1 MLKREYFHDSLSYV
15 LRIQEVQEK
24 IKFEFVE
31 IFLGFMSGWH
41 VFYHSGYDVYEDTKD
56 YMTDLQLKVQKTR
69 ENFEEKISIAENL
82 KSKYMDNNMKPETE
96 YTKQG
101 YLFLMEKSKFF
112 FIQFLNFS
120 NLLFCL
126 FCRSVCCQYMG

>member
-112 FIQFLNFS
+112 FYSIFEF
-120 NLLFCL
+120 F
-126 FCRSVCCQYMG
+126 